1 MRARGAAGS
10 LLPFAHSDC
19 GGVGGV
25 TLRDVPDF
33 VSMKKGRVR
42 RPALSLLASKR
53 ELAGYDQLRATSSWW
68 SVWVLLVL
76 GLAVVGRPSSSP
88 PYTVTL

>member
-1 MRARGAAGS
+1 
-10 LLPFAHSDC
+10 
-19 GGVGGV
+19 V

-33 VSMKKGRVR
+33 VQLDSRVR